1 MSSRE
6 GKRPVPKFSSF
17 KPRSEPAPP
26 HREVAKDHESRRRA
40 EEASHHA
47 HSQDQHQDQH
57 RPLVVASE
65 GHSGP
70 HNRASPQGPAH
81 REVRGV
87 DGLFVLDKRGDSLI
101 RRYGTNNR
109 HDIPEYR
116 RIGSGR
122 ILGTDGFMRIERVGN
137 HDEFFVRG
145 HHEARSLFG
154 GNRKSL
160 FTKAAPNKSQIV
172 RVRRDESQTVTGNE
186 DFLSLRPSKRR
197 KHDHDSSGELSGD
210 EGPSYRSIHGKAKPH
225 EHSDGDEDYGTD
237 SSTDSNLP
245 GEDNATTTRSIEL
258 SRRAREHPEDIDA
271 WLQLVDH
278 QDVLLGTVSTGG
290 RRPTLSEV
298 KSYADIKLSMLEQA
312 LSHATADPQRVV
324 LHLRIMREG
333 AKIWD
338 YKRLEERWKD
348 VMLKHGSDF
357 GIWRA
362 YMNFRQATLP
372 TFQYDEI
379 KKLYVERLQFT
390 KDEIKRLPASSNPV
404 HLYEQMIY
412 VFSRATRFVAD
423 AGFPELG
430 TALWQAALELA
441 FAGPET
447 GPETNDTS
455 VPLDFETFWESEVP
469 RLGEDRAQGWAAFRR
484 NAGTQKPPEPKATA
498 QPPAP
503 NTRDAYRAW
512 SMIEQNMALTATL
525 PARTLDE
532 GAEDD
537 PYRVVMYGDIH
548 DMLLYIPTHVIL
560 CVRRQLLDA
569 FLMYAQLPPA
579 SDSSRFVHDALRDDF
594 IIRSSTES
602 FVTPNPPSI
611 VEADHDHNEHTKP
624 PEFSHVYQSMRKTS
638 DVLFPSSHWFRYV
651 NSIRENIPLDQYRW
665 ISNTLKQLV
674 RSFGVKELAPYY
686 LAFESINES
695 GSEKKTAKALLKQ
708 DPTNVDLY
716 EGYAIL
722 EWVRSNKSA
731 ARNVV
736 AAAVGSP
743 AITDHDHCRLR
754 ITWAWM
760 ELEDG
765 ALAKGALRLCAL
777 AEDRSRTSSLPE
789 DEPATPSQVL
799 KARQLFISSRDYLLS
814 SGDPEHA
821 IIYAEALALLEYLTG
836 KSNKEPS
843 SENQGDIWSATTSV
857 STCSDEFIS
866 RHLTTSQ
873 AHEKLLQ
880 FAARLLYFHASRGP
894 FRPGFLRERLT
905 KYVGLF
911 PRNTVFLSLLAW
923 KETRLSIDD
932 RVRSV
937 LDTTVLVE
945 PHDCVSSRAF
955 AIRYEARVGNVHST
969 RAAFERALESEA
981 CRHHLGLWISYV
993 RFCYGSREL
1002 RSKAK
1007 DVFYRAIQNCPW
1019 SKDVFLEA
1027 FVTLGREMDSS
1038 ELRSVYNTLCDR
1050 GLRVHVEMPEF
1061 IDRWRRE
1068 QKEKYAERR

>member
-17 KPRSEPAPP
+17 KPKSEPAPP
-26 HREVAKDHESRRRA
+26 HGEVGKDHG
-40 EEASHHA
+40 HA
-47 HSQDQHQDQH
+47 HSQDQHRDQ
-57 RPLVVASE
+57 RRQPVVASE
-65 GHSGP
+65 DRSGP
-70 HNRASPQGPAH
+70 HNRSSPQGRAH
-81 REVRGV
+81 REERGV
-87 DGLFVLDKRGDSLI
+87 DGLFILDKRGDSLI

-122 ILGTDGFMRIERVGN
+122 ILGADGFMRIERVGN

-145 HHEARSLFG
+145 YHEGRSLFG
-154 GNRKSL
+154 GDRKSL
-160 FTKAAPNKSQIV
+160 LAKAARNKSQIV
-172 RVRRDESQTVTGNE
+172 RVRRDESQAVTGNE

-197 KHDHDSSGELSGD
+197 KRDHDSSGELSGED
-210 EGPSYRSIHGKAKPH
+210 GPSYRSIHGKAKPH
-225 EHSDGDEDYGTD
+225 EYSDSDEDYGTD
-237 SSTDSNLP
+237 SSTDSNSR
-245 GEDNATTTRSIEL
+245 GVDNPTTTRSIEL
-258 SRRAREHPEDIDA
+258 SRRVREHPEDIDA
-271 WLQLVDH
+271 WLQLVGH
-278 QDVLLGTVSTGG
+278 QDVLLGTVSAGG

-312 LSHATADPQRVV
+312 LSHVTADPQRVV
-324 LHLRIMREG
+324 LQLRIMREG

-338 YKRLEERWKD
+338 YKHLEKRWKD

-357 GIWRA
+357 GLWRA
-362 YMNFRQATLP
+362 YMNFRQSTLP

-379 KKLYVERLQFT
+379 KKLYIERLQFI
-390 KDEIKRLPASSNPV
+390 KDEIKGLPASSNPV

-412 VFSRATRFVAD
+412 VFLRATRFVAD
-423 AGFPELG
+423 AGFWELG

-441 FAGPET
+441 FSGQEM

-455 VPLDFETFWESEVP
+455 VPSDFETFWESEVP
-469 RLGEDRAQGWAAFRR
+469 RLGEDMAQGWALFRR
-484 NAGTQKPPEPKATA
+484 NAGTQEPPEPKSSA
-498 QPPAP
+498 QPPTP
-503 NTRDAYRAW
+503 NTKDGYKAW
-512 SMIEQNMALTATL
+512 SVFEQNRALTATL

-537 PYRVVMYGDIH
+537 PYRVVMYGDIQGI
-548 DMLLYIPTHVIL
+548 LLHIPTHVIP
-560 CVRRQLLDA
+560 CIRRQLLDA
-569 FLMYAQLPPA
+569 FLMFAQLPPA
-579 SDSSRFVHDALRDDF
+579 SDSPRFVHDALRDDF
-594 IIRSSTES
+594 IIRSATES
-602 FVTPNPPSI
+602 FVTPKPPSMI
-611 VEADHDHNEHTKP
+611 EADQDHNEHAKP
-624 PEFSHVYQSMRKTS
+624 PDFSHDYQSMRRTP
-638 DVLFPSSHWFRYV
+638 DVLFPSSHWFKYV
-651 NSIRENIPLDQYRW
+651 NSIQENIPSDQYRW
-665 ISNTLKQLV
+665 ISNTLEQLV
-674 RSFGVKELAPYY
+674 HSFGVKELAPYY
-686 LAFESINES
+686 LAFKSINEP

-708 DPTNVDLY
+708 DPTNIDLY

-736 AAAVGSP
+736 AAAIGSP
-743 AITDHDHCRLR
+743 AITAHDRCRLGV
-754 ITWAWM
+754 TWAWM

-765 ALAKGALRLCAL
+765 ALAKSALRLCAL
-777 AEDRSRTSSLPE
+777 AEDRSHMSSLSE
-789 DEPATPSQVL
+789 DGPVAPSQVL
-799 KARQLFISSRDYLLS
+799 KARQLFLSSQDYLLS

-821 IIYAEALALLEYLTG
+821 IIYAEALALLEYSTG
-836 KSNKEPS
+836 RSNKEPS

-880 FAARLLYFHASRGP
+880 FASRLLYFHASRGP
-894 FRPGFLRERLT
+894 FRPGFLREQLT
-905 KYVGLF
+905 KYIGLF
-911 PRNTVFLSLLAW
+911 PQNTVFLSLLAW

-955 AIRYEARVGNVHST
+955 AIRYEARTGNVHST

-981 CRHHLGLWISYV
+981 CRHHPGLWISYV
-993 RFCYGSREL
+993 RFCHGSREL
-1002 RSKAK
+1002 RPKAK
-1007 DVFYRAIQNCPW
+1007 DVFYRAIQHCPW
-1019 SKDVFLEA
+1019 SKDLFLEA

-1038 ELRSVYNTLCDR
+1038 ELRSVYNTLCDK

-1061 IDRWRRE
+1061 VDKWRRE
-1068 QKEKYAERR
+1068 QKEKSAGKW